1 MESDCKQVHNKPTKP
16 LKMNKLQQLWRRIT
30 NAPQEEPIHVY
41 DTLCGIKSTAYPD
54 GRVVMR
60 RGMSP
65 KQIRLIDL
73 RNETVY

>member
-1 MESDCKQVHNKPTKP
+1 MLNKIKS
-16 LKMNKLQQLWRRIT
+16 LWRKANPSNEQTIF
-30 NAPQEEPIHVY
+30 VY
-41 DTLCGIKSTAYPD
+41 ETLCGIKSTAYPD

-73 RNETVY
+73 RNESTN